1 MRVSMGADALRGG
14 GRRLK
19 VKLAQRILVTALA
32 FWIGVLLMPLT
43 PVLMAW
49 LFWGE
54 TDEDGE
60 DGQ

>member
-1 MRVSMGADALRGG
+1 M
-14 GRRLK
+14 
-19 VKLAQRILVTALA
+19 KLAQRILVTALA
-32 FWIGVLLMPLT
+32 FVVGVLLMPLA

-54 TDEDGE
+54 SEERE